1 MEKKRILNL
10 KKQLVGFL
18 ESSAMMAA
26 NVNKIP
32 NAQQEEEW
40 KRSNVIPL
48 KNVDR
53 GLF

>member
-1 MEKKRILNL
+1 MKKKKRLNI

-32 NAQQEEEW
+32 SVQQEEEW
-40 KRSNVIPL
+40 KRSNIIPL
-48 KNVDR
+48 ENVDR